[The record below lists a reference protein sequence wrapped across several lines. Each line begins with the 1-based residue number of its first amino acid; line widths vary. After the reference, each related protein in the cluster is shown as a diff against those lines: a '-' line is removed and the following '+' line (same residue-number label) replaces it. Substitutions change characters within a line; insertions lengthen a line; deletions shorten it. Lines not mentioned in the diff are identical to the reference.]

1 MPIASQDIRQLSVGS
16 TALPWAGNLDKTLDA
31 GETVTGVS
39 IACLKV
45 ATVTTEISV
54 SSVAASTGSLII
66 KRETVTAGRAIQCIV
81 NAATA
86 VAGTMYTLRATI
98 TTSATT
104 RVEIID
110 YYLEAV

>member
-1 MPIASQDIRQLSVGS
+1 MPIESQDIRQISVGS
-16 TALPWAGNLDKTLDA
+16 TALPWAGNLDETLDA
-31 GETVTGVS
+31 GETVTAVS

-45 ATVTTEISV
+45 ETVTTEISV

-66 KRETVTAGRAIQCIV
+66 KGETVTAGRAIQCIV

-86 VAGTMYTLRATI
+86 VKGTMYTLRATV

-104 RVEIID
+104 RIELFD
-110 YYLEAV
+110 FHLEAV